1 MENNEENRECA
12 YDDCNNCMQND
23 CKYTPQGIN
32 AEFGYNT
39 AQIFRDDLDCYNS
52 CNKQECMQNR
62 NRVRAEMMKQIKC
75 LSFAIVDIAE
85 YLDTHPNAQSD
96 EIVNNT
102 NETENGYVTK
112 SANNYLKSLSV
123 EGYELEP
130 EFIRE
135 NDAYTI
141 YVKDRN
147 SLTSLNII
155 AEADDEKAIIEGA
168 GKIEVAPEQDVATI
182 QVKAENGDTR
192 VYTIKIEDEKN
203 KEDGASINSDVI
215 VGIVLV
221 IIIILIAIFMAISKK
236 KSGKKVE

>member
-1 MENNEENRECA
+1 MKKILSVMVIIIVFVLGIYTNVLATDRLVDIPVPPDNHGMADFTEEEAAELEKQYEENN
-12 YDDCNNCMQND
+12 
-23 CKYTPQGIN
+23 IN
-32 AEFGYNT
+32 AEAQGGTATENT
-39 AQIFRDDLDCYNS
+39 
-52 CNKQECMQNR
+52 
-62 NRVRAEMMKQIKC
+62 
-75 LSFAIVDIAE
+75 
-85 YLDTHPNAQSD
+85 NAQ
-96 EIVNNT
+96 ENETNNST
-102 NETENGYVTK
+102 NEIENGYVAK
-112 SANNYLKSLSV
+112 SANNYLKSLSI

-130 EFIRE
+130 EFVRE

-147 SLTSLNII
+147 SLTSLNIV
-155 AEADDEKAIIEGA
+155 AEADDEKATIEGA

>member
-1 MENNEENRECA
+1 MKKILSIMGIIIVFVLGIYTNVFATDRLVDIPVPPDNHGMADFTEEEAAELEKQYEENDSNTEV
-12 YDDCNNCMQND
+12 QEE
-23 CKYTPQGIN
+23 TGI
-32 AEFGYNT
+32 ENT
-39 AQIFRDDLDCYNS
+39 
-52 CNKQECMQNR
+52 
-62 NRVRAEMMKQIKC
+62 
-75 LSFAIVDIAE
+75 
-85 YLDTHPNAQSD
+85 NAQSD

-155 AEADDEKAIIEGA
+155 AEADDEKATIEGA

>member
-1 MENNEENRECA
+1 MKKILSIMGIIIVFVLGIYTNVFATDRLVDIPVPPDNHGMADFTEEEAAELEKQYEENASNTEV
-12 YDDCNNCMQND
+12 QEE
-23 CKYTPQGIN
+23 TGI
-32 AEFGYNT
+32 ENT
-39 AQIFRDDLDCYNS
+39 
-52 CNKQECMQNR
+52 
-62 NRVRAEMMKQIKC
+62 
-75 LSFAIVDIAE
+75 
-85 YLDTHPNAQSD
+85 NAQSD

-147 SLTSLNII
+147 SVTSLNIT
-155 AEADDEKAIIEGA
+155 AEPDDEKATIEGA

>member
-1 MENNEENRECA
+1 MKKILSVMVIIIVFVLGIYTNVLATDRLVDIPVPPDNHGMADFTEEEAAELEKQYEENN
-12 YDDCNNCMQND
+12 
-23 CKYTPQGIN
+23 IN
-32 AEFGYNT
+32 AEAQGGTATENT
-39 AQIFRDDLDCYNS
+39 
-52 CNKQECMQNR
+52 
-62 NRVRAEMMKQIKC
+62 
-75 LSFAIVDIAE
+75 
-85 YLDTHPNAQSD
+85 NAQ
-96 EIVNNT
+96 ENETNNST
-102 NETENGYVTK
+102 NEIENGYVAK
-112 SANNYLKSLSV
+112 SANNYLKSLSI

-130 EFIRE
+130 EFVRE

-147 SLTSLNII
+147 SLTSLNIV
-155 AEADDEKAIIEGA
+155 AEADDEKATIEGA

-221 IIIILIAIFMAISKK
+221 IIIILIAIFTAISKK